1 MAVLAFGAL
10 KLRGVAR
17 IDFRLDAA
25 GEPWCLEANTLPGM
39 TDLSLIPQGA
49 AAAGIPFDE
58 FCERIVQLALEGRDH
73 GAEVHGST
81 GGGRA

>member
-1 MAVLAFGAL
+1 MRAFHAL

-49 AAAGIPFDE
+49 AAAGIPFDH
-58 FCERIVQLALEGRDH
+58 FCERIARLALSGRD
-73 GAEVHGST
+73 A
-81 GGGRA
+81 GGDVAPGDGRGGVR